1 MNEEKFTGKAAI
13 YAKYR
18 PSYPTAVVDRLYE
31 LTHAANVADI
41 GAGTGKFTEKLLL
54 KPWNVTAVEP
64 NTDMCRELLKCV
76 GGRAEIVMA
85 SAENTGLPEHS
96 FELIT
101 AAQAFHWFDAE
112 RFRDE
117 CRRMLKPDGRLAIV
131 FNSRMNGDITQK
143 RDEIYM
149 KYCPSFAERSGYVG
163 KRSEDE
169 GDRFLRNEYFS
180 SVDIFKMETP
190 VVMTREHFLGDAL
203 SRSYAP
209 KEGDENYKAFVTEL
223 LSLFDK
229 SHTYGKVAVSY
240 TTTCYT
246 GKF

>member
-1 MNEEKFTGKAAI
+1 MNEDKFTGKAAI
-13 YAKYR
+13 YPKYR

-101 AAQAFHWFDAE
+101 AAQAFHWFDE
-112 RFRDE
+112 EKFRDE
-117 CRRMLKPDGRLAIV
+117 CRRMLNHV
-131 FNSRMNGDITQK
+131 FVEMQ
-143 RDEIYM
+143 IYADV
-149 KYCPSFAERSGYVG
+149 FARAVQVIF
-163 KRSEDE
+163 
-169 GDRFLRNEYFS
+169 RFGVYPN
-180 SVDIFKMETP
+180 IF
-190 VVMTREHFLGDAL
+190 
-203 SRSYAP
+203 
-209 KEGDENYKAFVTEL
+209 FV
-223 LSLFDK
+223 
-229 SHTYGKVAVSY
+229 
-240 TTTCYT
+240 
-246 GKF
+246 